1 MKIFD
6 RIRGTFAIVRP
17 APSVAAA
24 VRPSR
29 GWHDARFLVRVRW
42 RALLRGLERRHLRS
56 NEIALTLFGGVL
68 GAAVGIGVVVVH
80 QLSQWLHEMLFK
92 VPPDRLLSEGV
103 GLSWWRVLVVPCVGG
118 LVVGVATLVIRRL
131 RPREVVDAI
140 EANALYGGK
149 MSLIDSANLTLL
161 TLLSGGFGASVG
173 LEAAYTQLGAGFASN
188 VGEVLRL
195 RRHDMRTLVGCGAAA
210 AIAAAFNAPLA
221 GAFYAFELVIG
232 AYSAPVLAP
241 VTAAALAG
249 TFTARQMGG
258 SQPIFFVS
266 ESISIGGWDYPL
278 FGLLGV
284 AAAGIGIL
292 TMLCVTW
299 IERGFR
305 RNAVPVWLR
314 PVIGGIGVGLVA
326 FFWPEVLG
334 SGHGGIEMVIA
345 NNFAP
350 LALILLVPAKAL
362 ASAFSVGSGFRGGLF
377 SSSLFLGSIF
387 GAASGAFLALVLP
400 GLGIDRLAYTVVGM
414 GTMAAAI
421 IGAPVTMILLTLEM
435 TANFYVTVGVTVG
448 VIVASMIVRSTFGY
462 SFATWRFH
470 LRGVPIR
477 GAQDVGWI
485 RDLTVRKMMRRDIHT
500 VSENLPLAELRA
512 QFPLGGTNRVFLLDA
527 KGDYAGMVVTA
538 DAHNPDLDERLANLR
553 AADLRQAE
561 TQFLLPHQ
569 NVRAALDRFV
579 SAEVEALPV
588 LASATDRKAIG
599 FVTEAYALRRYNQE
613 LEQARGDEFADP
625 TLFGPV

>member
-1 MKIFD
+1 MLD
-6 RIRGTFAIVRP
+6 RRWRGVRAKGPIAALTAPGMGRVRP
-17 APSVAAA
+17 WRDLAF
-24 VRPSR
+24 
-29 GWHDARFLVRVRW
+29 GLRVWW
-42 RALLRGLERRHLRS
+42 RAWLLGLHRRHLRS
-56 NEIALTLFGGVL
+56 NEVVLTALGVII
-68 GAAVGIGVVVVH
+68 GAAVSIGVVVLRQFLQWFH
-80 QLSQWLHEMLFK
+80 QATFQLS
-92 VPPDRLLSEGV
+92 PDHLLSEGV
-103 GLSWWRVLVVPCVGG
+103 GLAWWRVLVVPCVGG
-118 LVVGVATLVIRRL
+118 LVVGVATLIIRRF

-149 MSLIDSANLTLL
+149 MSLIDSANLTFL

-173 LEAAYTQLGAGFASN
+173 LEAAYTQMGAGFASN

-249 TFTARQMGG
+249 TFTARLMGG

-299 IERGFR
+299 IERGLR
-305 RNAVPVWLR
+305 RNFVPIWLR
-314 PVIGGIGVGLVA
+314 PVIGGTAVGVIG
-326 FFWPEVLG
+326 FFWPQAL
-334 SGHGGIEMVIA
+334 STGHGAIEMVIA

-350 LALILLVPAKAL
+350 MALALLLPAKAL

-387 GAASGAFLALVLP
+387 GAASGAFLAMVLP

-538 DAHNPDLDERLANLR
+538 DAHNPDLDERLAGLR

-588 LASATDRKAIG
+588 LASATDRKVIG

>member
-1 MKIFD
+1 MKIVD
-6 RIRGTFAIVRP
+6 RIRGTFAMARP
-17 APSVAAA
+17 APSIAAG
-24 VRPSR
+24 VRPPRS
-29 GWHDARFLVRVRW
+29 WQDARFLLRVRW

-56 NEIALTLFGGVL
+56 NEIALTVF
-68 GAAVGIGVVVVH
+68 GAAFGAAIGIGVVIVH
-80 QLSQWLHEMLFK
+80 QMSQWLHEMLFK
-92 VPPDRLLSEGV
+92 VPSDHLLSEGL
-103 GLSWWRVLVVPCVGG
+103 GLSWWRVLAVPCVGG
-118 LVVGVATLVIRRL
+118 LVVGVATLVIRRF

-149 MSLIDSANLTLL
+149 MSLIDSANLTVL

-173 LEAAYTQLGAGFASN
+173 LEAAYTQMGAGFASN

-241 VTAAALAG
+241 VTAAALAA
-249 TFTARQMGG
+249 TFVERLLGQAK
-258 SQPIFFVS
+258 PIFFVS

-299 IERGFR
+299 IERGLR
-305 RNAVPVWLR
+305 RNAIPVWAR
-314 PVIGGIGVGLVA
+314 PALGGLAVGLMA

-334 SGHGGIEMVIA
+334 SGHGGIELVIA
-345 NNFAP
+345 NNFPP
-350 LALILLVPAKAL
+350 LALLLLVPAKAL

-387 GAASGAFLALVLP
+387 GAAAGAFLALVLP

-435 TANFYVTVGVTVG
+435 TANFYVTLGVMVG

-538 DAHNPDLDERLANLR
+538 DAHNPDLDERLASLR

-588 LASATDRKAIG
+588 LASATDRKVIG

>member
-1 MKIFD
+1 MIPRHVPSID
-6 RIRGTFAIVRP
+6 VR
-17 APSVAAA
+17 ARTGRS
-24 VRPSR
+24 
-29 GWHDARFLVRVRW
+29 WHDTKFLLKVRW

-56 NEIALTLFGGVL
+56 NEIALTVL
-68 GAAVGIGVVVVH
+68 GIVVGAAIGIGVVIIH
-80 QLSQWLHEMLFK
+80 QVSLWLHQMLFGL
-92 VPPDRLLSEGV
+92 PHGHLLSEGI
-103 GLSWWRVLVVPCVGG
+103 GLAWWRVLIVPVVGG
-118 LVVGVATLVIRRL
+118 LVVGVVTVIIRRV
-131 RPREVVDAI
+131 RPREIVDAI

-161 TLLSGGFGASVG
+161 GLLSGGVGASVG
-173 LEAAYTQLGAGFASN
+173 LEAVYTQMGAGFASN

-195 RRHDMRTLVGCGAAA
+195 RRHDMRTLVGCGASA

-221 GAFYAFELVIG
+221 GSFYAFELVIG

-241 VTAAALAG
+241 VTAAALSA
-249 TFTARQMGG
+249 TFTERFLGQAH
-258 SQPIFFVS
+258 PIFFVS
-266 ESISIGGWDYPL
+266 ESITVGGWDYPL

-284 AAAGIGIL
+284 VAAGISIL

-305 RNAVPVWLR
+305 QNAIPVWVR
-314 PVIGGIGVGLVA
+314 PALGGVAVGLIA
-326 FFWPEVLG
+326 FFWPQVLG
-334 SGHGGIEMVIA
+334 SGHGGIETVIT

-350 LALILLVPAKAL
+350 LALLLLVPAKAL

-387 GAASGAFLALVLP
+387 GAAAGAFLSLVLP
-400 GLGIDRLAYTVVGM
+400 RLGIDPLAYTIVGM

-421 IGAPVTMILLTLEM
+421 IGAPVTMVLLTLEM
-435 TANFYVTVGVTVG
+435 TANFYVTAGVMVG

-485 RDLTVRKMMRRDIHT
+485 RDLTVRKLMRRDIHT
-500 VSENLPLAELRA
+500 VSENLPLAEFRG
-512 QFPLGGTNRVFLLDA
+512 QYPLGGSDRVFLLDA
-527 KGDYAGMVVTA
+527 KGEYAGMVITA
-538 DAHNPDLDERLANLR
+538 DAHSPDLDERLATLR
-553 AADLRQAE
+553 VADLRQAE

-569 NVRAALDRFV
+569 NVRAALDRFA

-588 LASATDRKAIG
+588 LASATDRKVIG
-599 FVTEAYALRRYNQE
+599 FVTEAYALRRYNRE
-613 LEQARGDEFADP
+613 FEQARGDEFADP

>member
-1 MKIFD
+1 MFD
-6 RIRGTFAIVRP
+6 RIRRWPFAVPRHV
-17 APSVAAA
+17 PSVESNARP
-24 VRPSR
+24 VRNWR
-29 GWHDARFLVRVRW
+29 DTRFLLKVRW

-56 NEIALTLFGGVL
+56 NEIALTVFATILGVPI
-68 GAAVGIGVVVVH
+68 GIGVVIVH
-80 QLSQWLHEMLFK
+80 QMSLWLHQMLFEVERGK
-92 VPPDRLLSEGV
+92 LLSEGIGV
-103 GLSWWRVLVVPCVGG
+103 AWWRVLIVPVVGG
-118 LVVGVATLVIRRL
+118 LVVGVITLIIRRF

-149 MSLIDSANLTLL
+149 MSLIDSANLVFV

-173 LEAAYTQLGAGFASN
+173 LEAAYTQMGAGFASN
-188 VGEVLRL
+188 VAEMLRL
-195 RRHDMRTLVGCGAAA
+195 RRQDMRTLVGCGASA

-241 VTAAALAG
+241 VTAAALSA
-249 TFTARQMGG
+249 TFTERLLGRA
-258 SQPIFFVS
+258 QPIFFVS
-266 ESISIGGWDYPL
+266 EAIKIGGWDYLL

-284 AAAGIGIL
+284 VAAGIGIL

-305 RNAVPVWLR
+305 QNAIPVWAR
-314 PVIGGIGVGLVA
+314 PVLGGVALGLIA
-326 FFWPEVLG
+326 FFWPQVLG
-334 SGHGGIEMVIA
+334 SGHGGIEMVIS

-387 GAASGAFLALVLP
+387 GAAAGAFLSVVLP
-400 GLGIDRLAYTVVGM
+400 GLGIDPLAYTIVGM

-421 IGAPVTMILLTLEM
+421 VGAPVTMVLLALEM

-470 LRGVPIR
+470 MRGVSIR
-477 GAQDVGWI
+477 GPQDVGWI
-485 RDLTVRKMMRRDIHT
+485 RDLTVRKLMRRDIHT
-500 VSENLPLAELRA
+500 VSENLPLAEFRR
-512 QFPLGGTNRVFLLDA
+512 QFPLGGSNRVFLLDA
-527 KGDYAGMVVTA
+527 KGDYAGMVITA
-538 DAHNPDLDERLANLR
+538 DAHNPDLDERLASLR
-553 AADLRQAE
+553 VADLRQAE

-588 LASATDRKAIG
+588 LASATDRKVIG

-613 LEQARGDEFADP
+613 FEQARGDEFADP

>member
-1 MKIFD
+1 MLD
-6 RIRGTFAIVRP
+6 RRWRGVRAKGPIAALTAPGMGRVRP
-17 APSVAAA
+17 WRDLAF
-24 VRPSR
+24 
-29 GWHDARFLVRVRW
+29 GLRVWW
-42 RALLRGLERRHLRS
+42 RAWLLGLHRRHLRS
-56 NEIALTLFGGVL
+56 NEVVLTALGVII
-68 GAAVGIGVVVVH
+68 GAAVSIGVVVLRQFLQWFH
-80 QLSQWLHEMLFK
+80 QATFQLS
-92 VPPDRLLSEGV
+92 PDHLLSEGV
-103 GLSWWRVLVVPCVGG
+103 GLAWWRVLVVPCVGG
-118 LVVGVATLVIRRL
+118 LVVGVATLIIRRF

-149 MSLIDSANLTLL
+149 MSLIDSANLTFL

-173 LEAAYTQLGAGFASN
+173 LEAAYTQMGAGFASN

-241 VTAAALAG
+241 VTAAALSA
-249 TFTARQMGG
+249 TFIERLIGQA
-258 SQPIFFVS
+258 QPIFFVS

-299 IERGFR
+299 IERGLR
-305 RNAVPVWLR
+305 RNFVPIWLR
-314 PVIGGIGVGLVA
+314 PVIGGTAVGVIG
-326 FFWPEVLG
+326 FFWPQALG
-334 SGHGGIEMVIA
+334 TGHGAIEMVIA

-350 LALILLVPAKAL
+350 MALALLLPAKAL

-387 GAASGAFLALVLP
+387 GAASGAFLAMVLP

-538 DAHNPDLDERLANLR
+538 DAHNPDLDERLAGLR

-588 LASATDRKAIG
+588 LASATDRKVIG

>member
-1 MKIFD
+1 M
-6 RIRGTFAIVRP
+6 
-17 APSVAAA
+17 
-24 VRPSR
+24 
-29 GWHDARFLVRVRW
+29 
-42 RALLRGLERRHLRS
+42 
-56 NEIALTLFGGVL
+56 
-68 GAAVGIGVVVVH
+68 
-80 QLSQWLHEMLFK
+80 
-92 VPPDRLLSEGV
+92 LSEGI
-103 GLSWWRVLVVPCVGG
+103 GLAWWRVLIVPVVGG
-118 LVVGVATLVIRRL
+118 LVVGVTTLVVRRF

-149 MSLIDSANLTLL
+149 MSLIDSANLTFL

-173 LEAAYTQLGAGFASN
+173 LEAAYTQMGAGFASN

-195 RRHDMRTLVGCGAAA
+195 RRQDMRTLVGCGAAA

-241 VTAAALAG
+241 VAAAALTG
-249 TFTARQMGG
+249 TFAARLIGG
-258 SQPIFFVS
+258 SRPIFFVS
-266 ESISIGGWDYPL
+266 ESMAIGGWDYLL
-278 FGLLGV
+278 FGVLGV
-284 AAAGIGIL
+284 AAAGIGVL

-305 RNAVPVWLR
+305 RKGVPVWLR
-314 PVIGGIGVGLVA
+314 PVIGGLGVGLIA
-326 FFWPEVLG
+326 FFWPQVLG
-334 SGHGGIEMVIA
+334 SGHGGIELVIE

-350 LALILLVPAKAL
+350 MALALLLPAKAL

-387 GAASGAFLALVLP
+387 GAAAGAFLAVVLP

-421 IGAPVTMILLTLEM
+421 VGAPVTMILLTLEM
-435 TANFYVTVGVTVG
+435 TANFYATVGVTVG

-500 VSENLPLAELRA
+500 VSETLPLAELRA
-512 QFPLGGTNRVFLLDA
+512 QFPLGGVKRVFLLDA
-527 KGDYAGMVVTA
+527 KGDYAGMVVIA
-538 DAHNPDLDERLANLR
+538 DAHNPDLDERLSSLR

-588 LASATDRKAIG
+588 LASATDRKVIG

-625 TLFGPV
+625 TLFGPS

>member
-1 MKIFD
+1 MLE
-6 RIRGTFAIVRP
+6 RIWRSVRAKSPAATLTAGEMGRMRNWRDLTFVLR
-17 APSVAAA
+17 
-24 VRPSR
+24 
-29 GWHDARFLVRVRW
+29 LRW
-42 RALLRGLERRHLRS
+42 RALLFGLNRRHFRS
-56 NEIALTLFGGVL
+56 NEIALTVFGGVVG
-68 GAAVGIGVVVVH
+68 GAIGAGVVVVR
-80 QLSQWLHEMLFK
+80 QVSQWVHQATFALSADHM
-92 VPPDRLLSEGV
+92 LSEGI
-103 GLSWWRVLVVPCVGG
+103 GLAWWRVLIVPVVGG
-118 LVVGVATLVIRRL
+118 LVVGVTTLVVRRF

-149 MSLIDSANLTLL
+149 MSLIDSANLTFL

-173 LEAAYTQLGAGFASN
+173 LEAAYTQMGAGFASN

-195 RRHDMRTLVGCGAAA
+195 RRQDMRTLVGCGAAA

-241 VTAAALAG
+241 VAAAALTG
-249 TFTARQMGG
+249 TFAARLIGG
-258 SQPIFFVS
+258 SRPIFFVS
-266 ESISIGGWDYPL
+266 ESMAIGGWDYLL
-278 FGLLGV
+278 FGVLGV
-284 AAAGIGIL
+284 AAAGIGVL

-305 RNAVPVWLR
+305 RKGVPVWLR
-314 PVIGGIGVGLVA
+314 PVIGGLGVGLIA
-326 FFWPEVLG
+326 FFWPQVLG
-334 SGHGGIEMVIA
+334 SGHGGIELVIE

-350 LALILLVPAKAL
+350 MALALLLPAKAL

-387 GAASGAFLALVLP
+387 GAAAGAFLAVVLP

-421 IGAPVTMILLTLEM
+421 VGAPVTMILLTLEM
-435 TANFYVTVGVTVG
+435 TANFYATVGVTVG

-500 VSENLPLAELRA
+500 VSETLPLAELRA
-512 QFPLGGTNRVFLLDA
+512 QFPLGGVKRVFLLDA
-527 KGDYAGMVVTA
+527 KGDYAGMVVIA
-538 DAHNPDLDERLANLR
+538 DAHNPDLDERLSSLR

-588 LASATDRKAIG
+588 LASATDRKVIG

-625 TLFGPV
+625 TLFGPS

>member
-1 MKIFD
+1 MLD
-6 RIRGTFAIVRP
+6 RRWRGVRAKGPIAALTAPGMGRVRP
-17 APSVAAA
+17 WRDLAF
-24 VRPSR
+24 
-29 GWHDARFLVRVRW
+29 GLRVWW
-42 RALLRGLERRHLRS
+42 RAWLLGLHRRHLRS
-56 NEIALTLFGGVL
+56 NEVVLTALGVII
-68 GAAVGIGVVVVH
+68 GAAVSIGVVVLRQFLQWFH
-80 QLSQWLHEMLFK
+80 QATFQLS
-92 VPPDRLLSEGV
+92 PDHLLSEGV
-103 GLSWWRVLVVPCVGG
+103 GLAWWRVLVVPCVGG
-118 LVVGVATLVIRRL
+118 LVVGVATLIIRRF

-149 MSLIDSANLTLL
+149 MSLIDSANLTFL

-173 LEAAYTQLGAGFASN
+173 LEAAYTQMGAGFASN

-241 VTAAALAG
+241 VTAAALSA
-249 TFTARQMGG
+249 TFIERLIGQA
-258 SQPIFFVS
+258 QPIFFVS

-299 IERGFR
+299 IERGLR
-305 RNAVPVWLR
+305 RNFVPIWLR
-314 PVIGGIGVGLVA
+314 PVIGGTAVGVIG
-326 FFWPEVLG
+326 FFWPQALG
-334 SGHGGIEMVIA
+334 TGHGAIEMVIA

-350 LALILLVPAKAL
+350 MALILLVPAKAL

-387 GAASGAFLALVLP
+387 GAASGAFLAMVLP

-538 DAHNPDLDERLANLR
+538 DAHNPDLDERLAGLR

-588 LASATDRKAIG
+588 LASATDRKVIG

>member
-1 MKIFD
+1 MRD
-6 RIRGTFAIVRP
+6 WLRRDVRAKGP
-17 APSVAAA
+17 TAALA
-24 VRPSR
+24 VSGIGRSR
-29 GWHDARFLVRVRW
+29 GLRDIAFGIRLRW
-42 RALLRGLERRHLRS
+42 RALLRGLDRRHLRS
-56 NEIALTLFGGVL
+56 NEIALTALGIVVGG
-68 GAAVGIGVVVVH
+68 AIGIGVVIVH
-80 QLSQWLHEMLFK
+80 QLSLWLHELVFAL
-92 VPPDRLLSEGV
+92 PRNHLLSEGI
-103 GLSWWRVLVVPCVGG
+103 GLAWWRVLIVPCIGG
-118 LVVGVATLVIRRL
+118 LAVGVVTLIIRRF

-149 MSLIDSANLTLL
+149 MSLIDSANLVFV

-173 LEAAYTQLGAGFASN
+173 LEAAYTQMGSGFASN

-221 GAFYAFELVIG
+221 GSFYAFELVIG

-241 VTAAALAG
+241 VTAAALAA
-249 TFTARQMGG
+249 TFTERLLGQAH
-258 SQPIFFVS
+258 PIFFVS
-266 ESISIGGWDYPL
+266 ESITIGGWDYPL

-292 TMLCVTW
+292 TMMCVTW
-299 IERGFR
+299 IERGLR
-305 RNAVPVWLR
+305 QNAIPVWAR
-314 PVIGGIGVGLVA
+314 PALGGIAVGLIA
-326 FFWPEVLG
+326 FFWPQVLG
-334 SGHGGIEMVIA
+334 SGHGGIELVIA

-350 LALILLVPAKAL
+350 LALLLLVPAKAL

-377 SSSLFLGSIF
+377 SSSLFLGSVF
-387 GAASGAFLALVLP
+387 GAAAGAFLSVLLP
-400 GLGIDRLAYTVVGM
+400 GLGIDPLAYTIVGM

-421 IGAPVTMILLTLEM
+421 IGAPVTMVLLTLEM
-435 TANFYVTVGVTVG
+435 TANFYVTAGVTVG

-477 GAQDVGWI
+477 GAQDIGWI
-485 RDLTVRKMMRRDIHT
+485 RDLTVRKLMRRDIHT
-500 VSENLPLAELRA
+500 VSENLPLAEFRA
-512 QFPLGGTNRVFLLDA
+512 QFPLGSTNRVFLLDA
-527 KGDYAGMVVTA
+527 KADYAGMVITA
-538 DAHNPDLDERLANLR
+538 DAHNPDLDERLASLR
-553 AADLRQAE
+553 VADLRQAE

-588 LASATDRKAIG
+588 LASATDRKVIG

-613 LEQARGDEFADP
+613 FEQARGDEFADP
-625 TLFGPV
+625 TLFGPA

>member
-1 MKIFD
+1 MLE
-6 RIRGTFAIVRP
+6 RIWRDVGAKSP
-17 APSVAAA
+17 AAA
-24 VRPSR
+24 LTVTGARPVR
-29 GWHDARFLVRVRW
+29 GWHDARFLLKVRW

-56 NEIALTLFGGVL
+56 NEIALTVFGAVL
-68 GAAVGIGVVVVH
+68 GVAVGIGVVIVH
-80 QLSQWLHEMLFK
+80 QLSLWLHEMVFALS
-92 VPPDRLLSEGV
+92 RAHLLSEGI
-103 GLSWWRVLVVPCVGG
+103 GLAWWRVLIVPCLGG
-118 LVVGVATLVIRRL
+118 VVVGIVTLIIRRF

-149 MSLIDSANLTLL
+149 MSLIDSANLTFL

-173 LEAAYTQLGAGFASN
+173 LEAAYTQMGAGFASN

-241 VTAAALAG
+241 VTAAALSA
-249 TFTARQMGG
+249 TFTERLLGQAH
-258 SQPIFFVS
+258 PIFFVS
-266 ESISIGGWDYPL
+266 ESITIGGWDYPL

-284 AAAGIGIL
+284 VAAGVGIL

-305 RNAVPVWLR
+305 QNAIPVWAR
-314 PVIGGIGVGLVA
+314 PALGGIVVGLIA
-326 FFWPEVLG
+326 FFWPQVLG

-350 LALILLVPAKAL
+350 VALIMLVPAKAL

-387 GAASGAFLALVLP
+387 GAAAGAFLTMLLP
-400 GLGIDRLAYTVVGM
+400 GLGIDPLAYTIVGM

-435 TANFYVTVGVTVG
+435 TANFYVTVGVMVG

-485 RDLTVRKMMRRDIHT
+485 RDLTVRKLMRRDIHT

-527 KGDYAGMVVTA
+527 KGDYAGMVITA
-538 DAHNPDLDERLANLR
+538 DAHNADLDERLASLR

-588 LASATDRKAIG
+588 LASATDRKVIG

-625 TLFGPV
+625 TLFGPA